1 LPLIGFR
8 QLPVVSFSLLGTRLA
23 SGCRGSMETAGLM
36 VAGTMGIGA
45 GGHGIV
51 LQAVDHHFPFSFY
64 VASRH

>member
-8 QLPVVSFSLLGTRLA
+8 QLLAVSFSLLGTRLA
-23 SGCRGSMETAGLM
+23 SGCRGPMETVGLM
-36 VAGTMGIGA
+36 VAGTLGIGA

-51 LQAVDHHFPFSFY
+51 LQAVDYHFPLSFY